1 VPFSK
6 DEFRPLTYA
15 LHCSVLNT
23 FKTMIQDED
32 ILEKEDMYILGR
44 MSEFLK
50 KKEVNQL
57 PAAKGL
63 LTLIERSVCT
73 SISRVPPF

>member
-1 VPFSK
+1 
-6 DEFRPLTYA
+6 
-15 LHCSVLNT
+15 
-23 FKTMIQDED
+23 MIQDED

-73 SISRVPPF
+73 SISRVPLF